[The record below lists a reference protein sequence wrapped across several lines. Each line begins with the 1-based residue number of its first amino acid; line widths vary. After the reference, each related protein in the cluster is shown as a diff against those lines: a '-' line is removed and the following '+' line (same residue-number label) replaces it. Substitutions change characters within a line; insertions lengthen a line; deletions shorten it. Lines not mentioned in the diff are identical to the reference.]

1 LGFEKSYRES
11 IVLMTRSYLD
21 KAKAVGAAEN
31 NTLPSE
37 ATIERT
43 EVCDESNE
51 FMLSYKVVI

>member
-21 KAKAVGAAEN
+21 KVKAVGATEN
-31 NTLPSE
+31 NSTLPSE

-43 EVCDESNE
+43 EVCDE
-51 FMLSYKVVI
+51 LI

>member
-1 LGFEKSYRES
+1 
-11 IVLMTRSYLD
+11 MTRSYLD